1 MAKKEQV
8 QIDEAM
14 MRGIMMKE
22 VPVYT
27 DGNSSGTKKESPPM
41 DVPVGESGERQE
53 LSSTERRKPSS
64 GRKKKMDEP
73 GENYSTR
80 FLINDHSKNRVSANI
95 SRELFQRIKKFLPVI
110 APDIT
115 LTSYLNNII
124 SEHLESHLD
133 EINELY
139 NSEFEK
145 PL

>member
-1 MAKKEQV
+1 MVKKEQV

-27 DGNSSGTKKESPPM
+27 GGNPSGNQKESSPM
-41 DVPVGESGERQE
+41 KVPAGESVQRQE
-53 LSSTERRKPSS
+53 LSPIERHKPSS
-64 GRKKKMDEP
+64 GRKKKTDEP
-73 GENYSTR
+73 GESYPAR
-80 FLINDHSKNRVSANI
+80 FLVNDRSKNRVSANI

-139 NSEFEK
+139 NSEIEK

>member
-27 DGNSSGTKKESPPM
+27 GGNSSGTEKESS
-41 DVPVGESGERQE
+41 PVESPAVEA
-53 LSSTERRKPSS
+53 TEKRRYSS

-73 GENYSTR
+73 GGSYPAR
-80 FLINDHSKNRVSANI
+80 FLLNDHSKNRVSANI
-95 SRELFQRIKKFLPVI
+95 SRELFQRIRKFLPVI

-139 NSEFEK
+139 NSEVEK